1 LFSAANETTA
11 PTTFDLPKELVTR
24 SRSDKQN
31 LNAAA
36 NRRKHL
42 LQIITTCIAQ
52 VSHGF
57 AALEQVPGPPA
68 CFGGPVSG
76 WETKYM
82 FAGIPVVGDEF
93 LPRRD
98 ERRCRISRLENS
110 PVEAD

>member
-1 LFSAANETTA
+1 LT
-11 PTTFDLPKELVTR
+11 KEIVRR
-24 SRSDKQN
+24 SCSDKKHFT
-31 LNAAA
+31 AAA
-36 NRRKHL
+36 DRRKHL

-68 CFGGPVSG
+68 CFGSPVSG